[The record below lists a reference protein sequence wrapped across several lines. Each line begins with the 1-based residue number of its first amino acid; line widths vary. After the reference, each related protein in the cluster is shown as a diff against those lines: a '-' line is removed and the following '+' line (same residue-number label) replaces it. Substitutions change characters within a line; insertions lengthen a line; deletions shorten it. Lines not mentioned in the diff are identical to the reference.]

1 MSTSDLLIVH
11 VGTGTILRAGEC
23 LLVDPA
29 GFAKEDLARLS
40 DDEYFDDGVICE
52 IAERRGVAV
61 NIYEQ
66 TLKLIAGTIAE
77 YHSDRDTSDGELL
90 DIVYE
95 LLDEAGLN
103 VGGDVPTN
111 FMSDL
116 RGDAARWQALN
127 VATACG
133 GAWCAG
139 CELVGV
145 ETEVNVGGGAVV
157 PWDVIGDSRLFVFVC
172 DECALGSAVVL

>member
-1 MSTSDLLIVH
+1 
-11 VGTGTILRAGEC
+11 
-23 LLVDPA
+23 
-29 GFAKEDLARLS
+29 
-40 DDEYFDDGVICE
+40 
-52 IAERRGVAV
+52 V

-66 TLKLIAGTIAE
+66 TLKLIAGAIAE
-77 YHSDRDTSDGELL
+77 HCDPTSDISDGELL

-103 VGGDVPTN
+103 VGEDAPTN
-111 FMSDL
+111 FMTAL

-139 CELVGV
+139 CDLVGV
-145 ETEVNVGGGAVV
+145 ETEVNIGGGAVV
-157 PWDVIGDSRLFVFVC
+157 PWDVMGDSRPFVFVC